1 MTCRILQELDRRL
14 LVFDGSMGATIQA
27 LPLEVQRDYLGREN
41 CVDLLVK
48 SRPDIVQEIHE
59 SFLAVGADCV
69 ETNTFGANKLVFSEF
84 DNELVSWTYELNKQ
98 AAEIARAVCERHHSS
113 DKPRFVIGSIGP
125 GTKLVSLGQATW
137 DDMFESYAEQARGL
151 IAGGSDALLIETC
164 QDLLQ
169 VKCAINACLDALAQK
184 NKTVDDIPI
193 MVSVTI
199 ETTDTMLLGTEIDA
213 AANALS
219 MFPIASL
226 GLNCATGPTEMGEHL
241 AWLAKHWARPVSVIP
256 NAGLPVLVEGR
267 TEYPLGPEPF
277 AEAMLRFVEEF
288 GVNIVGGC
296 CGTTPQHIKLLV
308 EAIGE
313 RAPAKRS
320 IERPKPGCSSLYSYV
335 EFEQD
340 NSFLIVAERTNA
352 NGSRK
357 FKRLLDEEDYD
368 GLVSMA
374 RDEVKHGSHL
384 LDVCVDFVGRD
395 GVRDISEVVSRYVR
409 QVNAP
414 IMVDS
419 TEAPVIEAALQR
431 AGGKCIVNSINLEDG
446 EKRFD
451 DVCPLLKRYGAAT
464 VALTIDEDPQAG
476 MAKTADRKL
485 AIAERMHDLFTNKWG
500 LDERDLLFDPLT
512 FTIATGTEDDRRLGL
527 ETLEGIR
534 LIRERFPNC
543 GVVLGLSNISFGLK
557 PAARVPLNSV
567 FLHEAMERGLTA
579 AIVHASKILPRN
591 KIDDDKWNAAQ
602 WAIFDRRGDERPE
615 GMPADFDPLLYYIS
629 LFPDDDAAT
638 QPIDIRT
645 LSLEEQLQRHIVDG
659 EDKDLQEHLDQAMG
673 KYSPLQIINEHLLAG
688 MKIVGD
694 LFGSGQM
701 QLPFVLQSAEVMKKA
716 VAYLEPHMQKIDG
729 ASKAKAKIVLAT
741 VAGDVHDIGKNLV
754 DIILT
759 NNGYEVH
766 NLGIKQPIHQ
776 IVEALHKVGADA
788 IGMSGLLVKS
798 VGVMERNLHELNAL
812 KIDVPVL
819 LGGAALTRQ
828 YGESHLRGIYNGPL
842 YYGSDAFEGLR
853 ICDHLAE
860 QQLETID
867 AEIEARLTKRAE
879 TEERVAAMKA
889 GAAAKETTKTAVA
902 HRSSV
907 ALDVPIPTAPF
918 FGDRLVEHI
927 DLDEIY
933 PFINTVALFRGQW
946 GFKKGTMAR
955 DEYGRMIHE
964 TVEPIFERLKLLCK
978 GEKILRPQVVYGF
991 WPCNAHDDDLLIFDA
1006 QDHEKEVERFTFPR
1020 QDGRRR
1026 LCMSDFF
1033 RSIDTGE
1040 RDVVGFSCVTMGVEV
1055 SHRARQLFERNE
1067 YTEYLYMHGIGV
1079 EGAEALAELWHKRM
1093 RAELGIGTEDS
1104 PSIRKLFTQHYRGS
1118 RYSFGYP
1125 ACPELSDQEKLFRL
1139 LQPERIGCTLTE
1151 NWQIDPE
1158 QTTSAI
1164 IVHHPEAKYFNV

>member
-1 MTCRILQELDRRL
+1 
-14 LVFDGSMGATIQA
+14 
-27 LPLEVQRDYLGREN
+27 
-41 CVDLLVK
+41 
-48 SRPDIVQEIHE
+48 
-59 SFLAVGADCV
+59 
-69 ETNTFGANKLVFSEF
+69 
-84 DNELVSWTYELNKQ
+84 
-98 AAEIARAVCERHHSS
+98 
-113 DKPRFVIGSIGP
+113 
-125 GTKLVSLGQATW
+125 
-137 DDMFESYAEQARGL
+137 
-151 IAGGSDALLIETC
+151 
-164 QDLLQ
+164 
-169 VKCAINACLDALAQK
+169 
-184 NKTVDDIPI
+184 
-193 MVSVTI
+193 
-199 ETTDTMLLGTEIDA
+199 MLLGTEIEA

-241 AWLAKHWARPVSVIP
+241 AWLAKHWDRPVSVIP

-296 CGTTPQHIKLLV
+296 CGTTPQHIKLLA

-313 RAPAKRS
+313 RAPAKRN

-374 RDEVKHGSHL
+374 REEVKHGSHL

-419 TEAPVIEAALQR
+419 TEAPVIEAALKR

-451 DVCPLLKRYGAAT
+451 DVCPLLKRYGAAA

-500 LDERDLLFDPLT
+500 LDEGDLLFDPLT

-557 PAARVPLNSV
+557 LAARVPLNSV

-591 KIDDDKWNAAQ
+591 KIDDEKWNAAQ
-602 WAIFDRRGDERPE
+602 WVIFNRRGDDRPE
-615 GMPADFDPLLYYIS
+615 GMPPDFDPLLHYIS
-629 LFPDDDAAT
+629 LFPDEDEAT
-638 QPIDIRT
+638 QPVDIAT
-645 LSLEEQLQRHIVDG
+645 LSLEEKLQRHIVDG
-659 EDKDLQEHLDQAMG
+659 EDNDLHEHLDQAMG

-776 IVEALHKVGADA
+776 IVEALHKVDADA

-812 KIDVPVL
+812 NIDVPVL

-828 YGESHLRGIYNGPL
+828 YGESHLREIYNGPL
-842 YYGSDAFEGLR
+842 YYGRDAFEGLR
-853 ICDHLAE
+853 ICDHLADG
-860 QQLETID
+860 QLETID
-867 AEIEARLTKRAE
+867 GEIDARLLKRAE
-879 TEERVAAMKA
+879 TDERVAAMKA
-889 GAAAKETTKTAVA
+889 GAAAKETTKTVVA
-902 HRSSV
+902 ERSLV
-907 ALDVPIPTAPF
+907 AIDVPVPTAPF

-946 GFKKGTMAR
+946 GFKKGAMAR
-955 DEYGRMIHE
+955 DEYERMIHE

-978 GEKILRPQVVYGF
+978 DEKILRPQVVYGF
-991 WPCNAHDDDLLIFDA
+991 WPCNAHDDDLIIFDA

-1033 RSIDTGE
+1033 RDIDTGE
-1040 RDVVGFSCVTMGVEV
+1040 RDVIGFSCVTMGVEV

-1125 ACPELSDQEKLFRL
+1125 ACPELSDQGKLFRL